1 MGDKSV
7 NSTYK
12 SGGSVFKNDHVNQ
25 IIGGW
30 FSVFKV
36 DGDVVVDSDNE
47 EIDIPSYNKV
57 FIEFSKN
64 YRNANFDHEGQVRG
78 TLIDNILIDSV
89 DMAKMLVHEITGLAL
104 DDIPVK
110 KLGHFGSF
118 QLHDTDDFNDALK
131 TKKMFSIEGTC
142 QRVEIEDNE

>member
-1 MGDKSV
+1 MVDKSK
-7 NSTYK
+7 NSNFSAK
-12 SGGSVFKNDHVNQ
+12 GKVFKSDTGNQ

-57 FIEFSKN
+57 FIEFSKD

-78 TLIDNILIDSV
+78 TLIDNILIDTT
-89 DMAKMLVHEITGLAL
+89 DMAKMLVHEITGLPL
-104 DDIPVK
+104 DEIPVK

-118 QLHDTDDFNDALK
+118 QMHDIDDFNDAVK

-142 QRVEIEDNE
+142 ERVEVEENE